1 MVFVYLVQLYF
12 MRKII
17 TLFIL
22 LLTSLIGFAQDKL
35 GVANSN
41 YSTINSIYLNPASSV
56 DARTL
61 FQFNLVGLNVYAM
74 NNIAYIPNFSVWSA
88 KNGDIQKPE
97 YSTYGL
103 QKFVY
108 AKAEVNT
115 PSFVISYGEIGVGFF
130 TRARVEASVNNI
142 PTDIAQMLV
151 QQKID
156 TTKLLGINAKNL
168 RASEMA
174 WVEYG
179 VNFGKM
185 TFKHNKTLIS
195 VGGNAKYI
203 TGVNVGYANVYR
215 LNAQVNDADFDI
227 LNVRA
232 KTRFNTPEWKS
243 GAGFG
248 VDFGITFK
256 KMLNFVDTY
265 YANSPKSGCKY
276 IDYKYKVG
284 ISLLD
289 IGAVRFSKNTFK
301 GDISGSATI
310 NDFKHSNVDSVLRS
324 NFNVSTATNLPVWA
338 TLPTAFSLQG
348 DLNLSHHFYLN
359 ATLIQSL
366 VTARMV
372 GVRRSNLLS
381 ITPRF
386 ETRNIELALPITMYR
401 YIYPQIGCAVRFR
414 TFVLGMDNVLPLI
427 TQSSTFGA
435 NIYFNLGI
443 SIFKNSACKVS
454 RSRYTPSKKSYEGYT
469 FLSVRGKPKRTVLG
483 DGKGEAPGGHAL
495 SGKSRLKASKKAG
508 KKRRS
513 RNTQKL

>member
-1 MVFVYLVQLYF
+1 
-12 MRKII
+12 MRKLF
-17 TLFIL
+17 TLFTL
-22 LLTSLIGFAQDKL
+22 LLCFTLSVAQDKI
-35 GVANSN
+35 GISNSN
-41 YSTINSIYLNPASSV
+41 YSTTNSIYLNPAASV

-61 FQFNLVGLNVYAM
+61 FQLNLVGLNVFAM
-74 NNIAYIPNFSVWSA
+74 NNIAYLPNFSVWSA
-88 KNGDIQKPE
+88 QGGNIQKPE
-97 YSTYGL
+97 YSTYGF

-115 PSFVISYGEIGVGFF
+115 PSFVVSNGELGYGFF
-130 TRARVEASVNNI
+130 TRARVEACVNNI
-142 PTDIAQMLV
+142 PEDIAQMLV

-156 TTKLLGINAKNL
+156 TTKLFGINAKNL

-179 VNFGKM
+179 INFGKM
-185 TFKHNKTLIS
+185 TFKHNKTMIS

-232 KTRFNTPEWKS
+232 KTRFNTPEWKA
-243 GAGFG
+243 GTGFG
-248 VDFGITFK
+248 IDIGFTYK

-265 YANSPKSGCKY
+265 YANSPKSGCKN
-276 IDYKYKVG
+276 IDYQYKLG
-284 ISLLD
+284 FTLLD
-289 IGAVRFSKNTFK
+289 VGAVRFSKNTFK

-324 NFNVSTATNLPVWA
+324 DFHVSTATNLPVWA

-359 ATLIQSL
+359 ATLIQSIISS
-366 VTARMV
+366 RMV
-372 GVRRSNLLS
+372 GVRRSNVLS

-386 ETRNIELALPITMYR
+386 ETRNFEFAAPITLYR
-401 YIYPQIGCAVRFR
+401 YIYPQLGAAIRFR
-414 TFVLGMDNVLPLI
+414 SLVIGMDNIMPLI
-427 TQSSTFGA
+427 TQTSVYGA
-435 NIYFNLGI
+435 NFYFSLGL
-443 SIFKNSACKVS
+443 SIFKNPACKVS
-454 RSRYTPSKKSYEGYT
+454 RSRYKPTKKTFEGYT
-469 FLSVRGKPKRTVLG
+469 FLSVRGKPKRAIIG
-483 DGKGEAPGGHAL
+483 DGKGEAPGGEAM

-508 KKRRS
+508 KKRRVK
-513 RNTQKL
+513 NAQKL